1 MNIMQFQVQRIS
13 STESSDGIVIRLS
26 GLHITDFT
34 ETNTTVAR
42 RDSSSIIPIETTL
55 VQTVIPVEALRLPFE
70 DGTTSMTE
78 SAKIILVVHA
88 SDVLY
93 PSKYIRSVNQN
104 NDIFSRVVNTPVM
117 TVIVDGRKIEDLSQ
131 RVNITFSNIMV
142 RLTQINDIFT
152 G

>member
-1 MNIMQFQVQRIS
+1 MQFQVQRIS

-26 GLHITDFT
+26 GLDITDFT
-34 ETNTTVAR
+34 ETNTTVAV

-55 VQTVIPVEALRLPFE
+55 VQSVIPVEALRLPFE

-78 SAKIILVVHA
+78 SSKIIFMVHA

-104 NDIFSRVVNTPVM
+104 NEIFSRVVNTPVL

-131 RVNITFSNIMV
+131 RVNITFFNIMV

>member
-1 MNIMQFQVQRIS
+1 MQFQVQRIS

-26 GLHITDFT
+26 GLDITDFT
-34 ETNTTVAR
+34 ETNTTVAV

-78 SAKIILVVHA
+78 SSKIIFMVHA

-104 NDIFSRVVNTPVM
+104 NEIFSRVVNTPVL